1 MNERC
6 ACRCSC
12 GDYRAR
18 GCSDLCADCWRLWC
32 LAEGGHGPGAI
43 LDPAVVEA
51 ETPQLALPME
61 AT

>member
-6 ACRCSC
+6 ACICSC

-18 GCSDLCADCWRLWC
+18 DCSDLCANCWRFWC
-32 LAEGGHGPGAI
+32 LADRTHGPK
-43 LDPAVVEA
+43 A

>member
-18 GCSDLCADCWRLWC
+18 DCSDLCADCWRLWC
-32 LAEGGHGPGAI
+32 LAEGGHGPAK
-43 LDPAVVEA
+43 PKAA
-51 ETPQLALPME
+51 TPQLALPME
-61 AT
+61 GRP